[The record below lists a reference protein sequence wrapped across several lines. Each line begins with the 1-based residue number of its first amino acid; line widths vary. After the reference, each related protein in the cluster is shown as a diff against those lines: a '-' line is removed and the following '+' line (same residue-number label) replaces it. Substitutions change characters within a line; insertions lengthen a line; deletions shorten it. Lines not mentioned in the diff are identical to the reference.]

1 MVRPLKRNQRT
12 AVLGGVAAG
21 LGDYFDVDP
30 VLMRLGFVLLTFA
43 SAIGLLFYVICWV
56 IMPTDD
62 ARGVHPSAADNVVK
76 DVRAAGEKV
85 ASDVRLI
92 SVLRG
97 RLDTIVGA
105 DSDRYLAGVS
115 VEVSEKQRDG
125 AIRVLEP
132 SVENGANRFQV
143 WLNDRLS
150 EGLGKTQEC
159 QDHRHAEHL
168 SPPHRL
174 HGTHGCL
181 FYGFVGVRS
190 SWSCSYSA
198 SVRRIQSV

>member
-1 MVRPLKRNQRT
+1 
-12 AVLGGVAAG
+12 
-21 LGDYFDVDP
+21 
-30 VLMRLGFVLLTFA
+30 
-43 SAIGLLFYVICWV
+43 
-56 IMPTDD
+56 MPTDD

-181 FYGFVGVRS
+181 FYGFVGGAFELELFVFRVGQENPIRMSNGHLVDGPRGPNPSTS
-190 SWSCSYSA
+190 SDPDCSDSRPSCRGRTSCA
-198 SVRRIQSV
+198 